1 MKKPLKRLD
10 SVHQKLIDTIIPLDA
25 ELFSQRPSN
34 NEWSVAEIVQHLCLV
49 EERVLKDLERAFAGP
64 PRRVQFLR
72 RLIPTSI
79 VAIRLI
85 RVKAP
90 KAVKPLSVPAIDVA
104 IENFN
109 RARNALK
116 TLCATH
122 AKDRFRHIVFKH
134 PFLGDIDGVATI
146 SFVGYHERRHYKQI
160 REVLRKLGNGA
171 SQRN

>member
-10 SVHQKLIDTIIPLDA
+10 SVHHKLIDTITPLNPK
-25 ELFSQRPSN
+25 LFSQRPSN

-49 EERVLKDLERAFAGP
+49 EERVLKDLELAFGSP
-64 PRRVQFLR
+64 PQRIGFLR

-79 VAIRLI
+79 VSIRLI

-90 KAVKPLSVPAIDVA
+90 KAVRPLEAPAKDIL

-116 TLCATH
+116 MLCATH
-122 AKDRFRHIVFKH
+122 GKDRFRSIIFKH

-160 REVLRKLGNGA
+160 REVLKKL
-171 SQRN
+171 SR